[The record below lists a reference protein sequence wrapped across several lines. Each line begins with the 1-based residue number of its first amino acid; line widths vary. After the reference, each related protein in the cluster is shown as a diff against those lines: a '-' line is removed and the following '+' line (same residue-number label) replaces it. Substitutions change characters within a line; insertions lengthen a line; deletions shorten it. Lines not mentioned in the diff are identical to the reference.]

1 MIVLVAVLATV
12 FYIRDYLLL
21 RMGPSKKIPRRV
33 VLYLGATFAA
43 IAVSRWV
50 AAQLL
55 TADAANKFGPWN
67 VVILALILHFVIG
80 GLCLWMK
87 CTDRHHWAWI
97 LSIVPVPVFW
107 LGFAVATLPG
117 YQPSSLRR
125 VEPLVWWIPLV
136 LAVTAARAAF
146 ASRRQPM
153 EVDDLDFALDLS
165 GWSNLLIVWI
175 LPVAL

>member
-12 FYIRDYLLL
+12 FYLRDYLLL
-21 RMGPSKKIPRRV
+21 RMGPAKKIPRRV

-43 IAVSRWV
+43 ISVSRWV
-50 AAQLL
+50 VVQFL

-87 CTDRHHWAWI
+87 CTDRHHWAWT
-97 LSIVPVPVFW
+97 LSIVPVPVLW
-107 LGFAVATLPG
+107 LGLAVAALPG
-117 YQPSSLRR
+117 YQPSGLRR
-125 VEPLVWWIPLV
+125 VEPWVWLVPLV
-136 LAVTAARAAF
+136 LAFTTARAAF
-146 ASRRQPM
+146 ARRRQPM

-175 LPVAL
+175 LPVVL